1 MSGYRFRRMSDEEA
15 TQISGWHYEPPYD
28 FYDATSD
35 ADDLQELLNPKR
47 RKDTYFSVFDEDGS
61 LVGFFQYERKNK
73 TVEVGLGMRPD
84 LTGQGLGLE
93 YLLAG
98 LKFAGERFSPDRF
111 KLSVATFNER
121 AIVVY
126 ERAGFRRGNE
136 YMHSTTAGSISSCRW
151 PGKREAQALRR
162 AEPPE
167 SARQG
172 TTHPAHGCGHRARG
186 GHRLRRAHPLGHH
199 VRYFQGT
206 LYQSLRVGRPH
217 RNGGGRQRRVRREGA
232 RRGARLRGGRVGG
245 SA

>member
-1 MSGYRFRRMSDEEA
+1 MSDEEA

-84 LTGQGLGLE
+84 FTGQGLGLE

-136 YMHSTTAGSISSCRW
+136 YMHSTNGGEYLFLSMA
-151 PGKREAQALRR
+151 REA
-162 AEPPE
+162 
-167 SARQG
+167 
-172 TTHPAHGCGHRARG
+172 
-186 GHRLRRAHPLGHH
+186 
-199 VRYFQGT
+199 
-206 LYQSLRVGRPH
+206 
-217 RNGGGRQRRVRREGA
+217 
-232 RRGARLRGGRVGG
+232 
-245 SA
+245 